1 MKQHKYDGYEIGANG
16 EEDPDTYTQQGMA
29 AKKRADRD
37 RQSLSYIA
45 SDGAS
50 ACADTAGSAE
60 SGSLSVL
67 SASDIEL
74 GSITAGGDRVNVR
87 ASADVATAGG
97 TIDSL
102 QAELNAVNA
111 LVAKI
116 VAERIQPLQAKLDSM
131 IRPDSVLPT
140 AADSTVLQLQPNVL
154 YSANGAVSAPS
165 SSIPQ
170 RPPPP
175 SRAASIAALQQSATP
190 VSRSAT
196 TNRPPPPSRVPPTVI
211 RQPSFF

>member
-1 MKQHKYDGYEIGANG
+1 
-16 EEDPDTYTQQGMA
+16 
-29 AKKRADRD
+29 
-37 RQSLSYIA
+37 
-45 SDGAS
+45 
-50 ACADTAGSAE
+50 
-60 SGSLSVL
+60 
-67 SASDIEL
+67 
-74 GSITAGGDRVNVR
+74 VNVS
-87 ASADVATAGG
+87 ATADVATR

-131 IRPDSVLPT
+131 VRPDSVLPT
-140 AADSTVLQLQPNVL
+140 AADSTCTVLQLQPNVL
-154 YSANGAVSAPS
+154 YSGAVSAPS
-165 SSIPQ
+165 ISIPQ

-175 SRAASIAALQQSATP
+175 SRAASIAALLQPATP

-196 TNRPPPPSRVPPTVI
+196 INRPPPPSRVPPTVI